1 MRTGTCIEN
10 GCSRGCILHYCTL
23 SRLTIICCWFCTV
36 SNILNVND
44 VIKEASDDP
53 EVHWR
58 AVPSLRE
65 IWAEERTRMASLL
78 PPKDNFLSTDTDSQT
93 LHTPEKRKQ
102 PAFTLSVKKGADKP
116 GARLALKGSRQLFES
131 SPGLEDDFRRT
142 MADIVGKHD
151 NAIADI
157 DNLMKDESRRV
168 EEKRITTPSK
178 EPMEQSQDEAFLA
191 LESLFNQFSQ
201 GPAKKLSQSYSQVK
215 VFHPPVSTL
224 KSQDQMYTQMSQNMK
239 MLSQFVAGA
248 PQLTQAD
255 LREVE
260 DDLEFCKNTEC
271 EEFGLNEDRIDPN
284 TLTPFVEEG
293 GDDFLS
299 EEESMKEEDFERCLT
314 MLATQEV
321 GSITKFRVDEKTT
334 ANGAILDPI
343 SDSRL
348 DCYDWIRSVHSQRS
362 ETSYHPDHQNEV
374 GRNQDSSFFSA
385 EGWVDS
391 MDQGKELSVKTPYL
405 NTALAQESQSESVS
419 SYNTSFTSEGNR
431 TSSSPFDVKRMLSS
445 TSNSC
450 SEVVGGFLSLNRR
463 PPTRRECDPNKQG
476 EGSQV
481 TLWYPIVHEKNASV
495 NWLKFSEPAQWAS
508 NSTPK
513 FGEYFDLSRE
523 YLEPVYKPPSASHI
537 RRWLTRKRR
546 REQLSSYKREEGT
559 KSKAVDAATCIGKD
573 LKDDKTANRKKRVAF
588 AETVKISKCTMHEI
602 EEISWKGSS
611 QDMSQDSHRSM
622 FQDGKV
628 DGGPEESNQDEL
640 VASPNIGAEMQRTA
654 ITQHSASMLMSA
666 ESEGTD
672 ALEGIGQQGGKIF
685 IEGGGGFKS
694 ASASSSGP
702 SQRGYPTAKV
712 TIMSIEV
719 HVQCR
724 TGKAG
729 VNDSREISMQADSTR
744 DAVFAICYVY
754 AIDPGGGEKMQI
766 IERGCIFVPTQK
778 DIACHQ
784 NESNDETSRVGLVSL
799 IGKTMGCSKFL
810 KTEVVSDERQLLLR
824 IASIV
829 RWKDPDAL
837 ISWDTQ
843 SFGLGY
849 LIERGLALGDKDN
862 NQTNGPLID
871 MVRLFGRTPK
881 FDKSKLEKST
891 YNGLFDEAETSDDK
905 KAETW
910 KGSVLGAEWDER
922 VGAGAGP
929 SSIIGRLILNVC
941 KIISEEVKHPNSSYQ
956 PAMVWAVLKKR
967 LPHHDDL
974 LLTKWYGSNKGLQ
987 RWRVLK
993 HRVCQALANVFL
1005 FDALDV
1011 IGRAGEAARLSGVEL
1026 SQSFPGIRGSQ
1037 YKVEGVLLRALQSLW
1052 SDERGDK
1059 KGKQQSVGSPS
1070 DNSEQSKSQTQSPWK
1085 VRRRFLPNVKAG
1097 SLNDSTQRGYFF
1109 YSPSKGDCKSQEAL
1123 ECQAMTLE
1131 PQSGFHFDPV
1141 VVCDFT
1147 ALYPSLV
1154 IAYNLCYSTC
1164 AGKLEYH
1171 STRKE
1176 MRQKGPSLFHYLL
1189 NINRLPQYLA
1199 YIRWN
1204 HHFI

>member
-1 MRTGTCIEN
+1 
-10 GCSRGCILHYCTL
+10 
-23 SRLTIICCWFCTV
+23 
-36 SNILNVND
+36 
-44 VIKEASDDP
+44 
-53 EVHWR
+53 
-58 AVPSLRE
+58 
-65 IWAEERTRMASLL
+65 MANLL
-78 PPKDNFLSTDTDSQT
+78 PPKDNFLSTDTVSQT
-93 LHTPEKRKQ
+93 LNTPEKKKQ

-131 SPGLEDDFRRT
+131 SPGMEDDFRRA
-142 MADIVGKHD
+142 MADIVEKHD

-157 DNLMKDESRRV
+157 DNLMKKETRRV

-191 LESLFNQFSQ
+191 LESLFDQFSQ
-201 GPAKKLSQSYSQVK
+201 GPTKLSQSFSQAK

-224 KSQDQMYTQMSQNMK
+224 KSQDQMYTQMSQNMNT
-239 MLSQFVAGA
+239 LSQSIAGA
-248 PQLTQAD
+248 PQLTEAD
-255 LREVE
+255 LKEVE

-271 EEFGLNEDRIDPN
+271 EEFGFNEGHIDPN

-299 EEESMKEEDFERCLT
+299 EEESMEEEEFERCLT

-321 GSITKFRVDEKTT
+321 GSITKFKEDTKTT
-334 ANGAILDPI
+334 TNGAIFEPI
-343 SDSRL
+343 SESRM
-348 DCYDWIRSVHSQRS
+348 DCYDGRITSCHSQRS
-362 ETSYHPDHQNEV
+362 ETSHHQNEV
-374 GRNQDSSFFSA
+374 GKNQDSFLFS
-385 EGWVDS
+385 EKGWVDC
-391 MDQGKELSVKTPYL
+391 MDQGKEMSIKTPYL
-405 NTALAQESQSESVS
+405 NTALAQESQNDSIS
-419 SYNTSFTSEGNR
+419 SCNASFATDGNR
-431 TSSSPFDVKRMLSS
+431 TSSSPFDVKRMLSA

-450 SEVVGGFLSLNRR
+450 SELIGGFLSLKRS
-463 PPTRRECDPNKQG
+463 PPTRRDCDPNKKG
-476 EGSQV
+476 KGSVV
-481 TLWYPIVHEKNASV
+481 TLWYPIAHERNASV

-508 NSTPK
+508 KSTPK
-513 FGEYFDLSRE
+513 FDECFHLSGE
-523 YLEPVYKPPSASHI
+523 YLEPVSKPPSAFRI
-537 RRWLTRKRR
+537 RRWLTRKRK
-546 REQLSSYKREEGT
+546 REQITSYKREEGT
-559 KSKAVDAATCIGKD
+559 KSKTADAATCIGKD
-573 LKDDKTANRKKRVAF
+573 YENTRKLTIKATNRKKRVAF
-588 AETVKISKCTMHEI
+588 AETVKISTCNMHEI
-602 EEISWKGSS
+602 EEISWKGLS
-611 QDMSQDSHRSM
+611 QDMSQDSQRLM

-628 DGGPEESNQDEL
+628 EGGPEGSKQDEL
-640 VASPNIGAEMQRTA
+640 SASPNVGAEIQRTA
-654 ITQHSASMLMSA
+654 ITQHSASMMMSA

-672 ALEGIGQQGGKIF
+672 ALQGIGQQGGKIF
-685 IEGGGGFKS
+685 MEGGGGFKT
-694 ASASSSGP
+694 ASASSSGQ
-702 SQRGYPTAKV
+702 SQGGYPTAKV

-729 VNDSREISMQADSTR
+729 VNDSREISMQADPTR
-744 DAVFAICYVY
+744 DAVFAICYAY
-754 AIDPGGGEKMQI
+754 GIDPGGGEKIQI
-766 IERGCIFVPTQK
+766 IERGCIFVPTQN
-778 DIACHQ
+778 DVSCHQ
-784 NESNDETSRVGLVSL
+784 NESNGDASRGGLVSL

-849 LIERGLALGDKDN
+849 LIERGLAVGDKDN
-862 NQTNGPLID
+862 NQTNGSLID

-881 FDKSKLEKST
+881 VDKSKLENNT
-891 YNGLFDEAETSDDK
+891 YNGLFDEVETGDDR
-905 KAETW
+905 KAEKW

-941 KIISEEVKHPNSSYQ
+941 KIVSEEVKHPNSSYQ

-967 LPHHDDL
+967 LPHHDNL

-993 HRVCQALANVFL
+993 HRVCQALANILL

-1059 KGKQQSVGSPS
+1059 KGKKQSVGSLS
-1070 DNSEQSKSQTQSPWK
+1070 DNSQQSKSQTQSPWK
-1085 VRRRFLPNVKAG
+1085 VRRKLVRNGKAAG

-1109 YSPSKGDCKSQEAL
+1109 YSPSKSDCKNQEAL

-1131 PQSGFHFDPV
+1131 PQSGFHFDPI

-1176 MRQKGPSLFHYLL
+1176 MRQKGSSLFLYLL
-1189 NINRLPQYLA
+1189 HI
-1199 YIRWN
+1199 
-1204 HHFI
+1204 